1 MVPRLDGVPDSPTSP
16 GAPRPSLRH
25 TAVTSSWAAE
35 DDNNNRAAGGNAIR
49 SGGSRRIAGDDP
61 ASFRSR
67 VVVHVQIDEP

>member
-35 DDNNNRAAGGNAIR
+35 DDNNNRAAA
-49 SGGSRRIAGDDP
+49 GSRRIAGDDS